1 MVGKRVNQG
10 KDKSCID
17 YVRSYV
23 RGFITVYIAWFL
35 GVDVE
40 DDFWTTYFKPLERL
54 WTINRAQKDI
64 SLMRGEG
71 LVMEDRL
78 RLTEKGW
85 KCMEEAIAKFLKGK
99 FGEHQ
104 SISIVK
110 EYPVTALVAPGFAY
124 DHGVDL
130 LDMAE
135 LKREGR
141 VVVKTNEEGAVD
153 FQVIKRRHCIIGHTK
168 VKDEVVRS
176 TECAVDDFEV
186 LLAKLLD
193 MPELDK
199 NQDFMKVRVALGLL
213 VGSALRNREFNMS
226 MEARPSKWLIPIIP
240 YLVNMGF
247 EVYIEGITTLAEK
260 HRLTVESIKFIT
272 DKKPSALVLRFY
284 EYEQPD

>member
-1 MVGKRVNQG
+1 VVGKRVNQG

-23 RGFITVYIAWFL
+23 RGFITVYTAWFL

-54 WTINRAQKDI
+54 WSINRAQKDV

-85 KCMEEAIAKFLKGK
+85 GCMEEAIAKFLKGK

-124 DHGVDL
+124 DHGIDL

-168 VKDEVVRS
+168 VEDKVVRS

>member
-10 KDKSCID
+10 KEDKTCAD

-23 RGFITVYIAWFL
+23 RGFITVYMAWFL
-35 GVDVE
+35 GVDAE
-40 DDFWTTYFKPLERL
+40 DGFWTTYFKPLERL
-54 WTINRAQKDI
+54 WTINRAQRDI

-71 LVMEDRL
+71 LVDKDRL
-78 RLTEKGW
+78 RLTEEGW
-85 KCMEEAIAKFLKGK
+85 GCMEEAIARFLKGE
-99 FGEHQ
+99 FNG
-104 SISIVK
+104 ISIVK
-110 EYPVTALVAPGFAY
+110 EYPVTTLVAPGFAY
-124 DHGVDL
+124 DQGIDL

-141 VVVKTNEEGAVD
+141 VVTKTDEKGAVD
-153 FQVIKRRHCIIGHTK
+153 VQVIKRRYCIIGHTK
-168 VKDEVVRS
+168 VEDKVVRRI
-176 TECAVDDFEV
+176 ECAVDDFEV

-213 VGSALRNREFNMS
+213 VGSALRNREFYMS

-260 HRLTVESIKFIT
+260 HRLTVEGIKFIT

>member
-1 MVGKRVNQG
+1 VVGKRVNQG

-23 RGFITVYIAWFL
+23 RGFITVYTAWFL

-78 RLTEKGW
+78 RLTEEGW

-124 DHGVDL
+124 DHGIDL

-168 VKDEVVRS
+168 VKDKVVRS

-186 LLAKLLD
+186 LLTKLLD

>member
-1 MVGKRVNQG
+1 VVGRVDSQG
-10 KDKSCID
+10 KEKSCVD
-17 YVRSYV
+17 YARSYV
-23 RGFITVYIAWFL
+23 RGFITVYMAWFL
-35 GVDVE
+35 GVDAE
-40 DDFWTTYFKPLERL
+40 DGFWTTYFKPLERL

-85 KCMEEAIAKFLKGK
+85 QCMEEAIAKFLKGK

-110 EYPVTALVAPGFAY
+110 EYPVTTLVAPGFAY
-124 DHGVDL
+124 DQGIDL

-141 VVVKTNEEGAVD
+141 VVTKTDEKGAVD
-153 FQVIKRRHCIIGHTK
+153 VQVIKRRYCIIGHTK
-168 VKDEVVRS
+168 VEDKVVRRI
-176 TECAVDDFEV
+176 ECAVDDFEV

-213 VGSALRNREFNMS
+213 VGSALRNREFYMS